1 MVILRQCIIASSA
14 AMVNVSF
21 GFVEKN
27 LQNLLN
33 HTKNAMQKVNCFTLR
48 CFSYIIV
55 DKKQGRS
62 KFFSVRELVLTMSIG
77 NQISAIRNE
86 QQLTQEQFGELF
98 HVTRQT
104 VSNWENE
111 KNYPDLQI
119 LIAMSNQF
127 DVSLDTLLKGDSKMV
142 KAIDKERVLGKI
154 KHEKLL
160 VDFFTGAGTGLVASC
175 FLSSASTIR
184 TVVMIVGFVMI
195 GIGWYKRAKS
205 DKEVFKYMEERGQ
218 E

>member
-1 MVILRQCIIASSA
+1 
-14 AMVNVSF
+14 
-21 GFVEKN
+21 
-27 LQNLLN
+27 
-33 HTKNAMQKVNCFTLR
+33 
-48 CFSYIIV
+48 
-55 DKKQGRS
+55 
-62 KFFSVRELVLTMSIG
+62 MSIG

-111 KNYPDLQI
+111 KSYPDLQI

-127 DVSLDTLLKGDSKMV
+127 DVSLDTS
-142 KAIDKERVLGKI
+142 
-154 KHEKLL
+154 L

-184 TVVMIVGFVMI
+184 TVVMIVGFAMI

>member
-86 QQLTQEQFGELF
+86 QQLTQEQFG
-98 HVTRQT
+98 
-104 VSNWENE
+104 S
-111 KNYPDLQI
+111 YSMLQDRRFRI
-119 LIAMSNQF
+119 
-127 DVSLDTLLKGDSKMV
+127 GKM
-142 KAIDKERVLGKI
+142 KRV
-154 KHEKLL
+154 
-160 VDFFTGAGTGLVASC
+160 
-175 FLSSASTIR
+175 IR
-184 TVVMIVGFVMI
+184 IYRF
-195 GIGWYKRAKS
+195 S
-205 DKEVFKYMEERGQ
+205 
-218 E
+218 